1 MSLRI
6 SKTCKVNSR
15 MWKIHEVQLEI
26 MNTEDNHLGF
36 LLLFFSVAVY
46 LSFKVLITDSVSI
59 MERPVS
65 TFSRTVSMVVFTER
79 KISYLCAPS
88 GGDVGIYIITC
99 IPVYNH
105 WILRFLFALIL
116 FFWNFA
122 SALVLQCG

>member
-1 MSLRI
+1 
-6 SKTCKVNSR
+6 
-15 MWKIHEVQLEI
+15 

-116 FFWNFA
+116 FF
-122 SALVLQCG
+122 